1 MISALAVG
9 RTRTV
14 AEPRWSPD
22 GTRIGWIESF
32 AGRADVL
39 VAPADGEEP
48 PAVVSPD
55 IAVTGV
61 GAYGGG
67 AWCWGS
73 DTEIVYSAVDGRL
86 VAVAAAGGRGP
97 RVLAS
102 LGRAS
107 APWAGAGAVWFSVDE
122 GDACHIARVDLDGTT
137 WPARVSSG
145 GDFAW
150 DPCGSGPS
158 VAWVEWDLPSMP
170 FDESRIL
177 LASTVGSGEPRVV
190 AGGGAVSVGQPRF
203 SPDGRRLAYVSDAT
217 GWWNVWVAD
226 ADGAHAHPVLEEPHD
241 HARPTWSPGQR
252 SFAWSPDG
260 SSIAICRNEDGFGRL
275 ITVPVRGRKARGGQ
289 GRARAGKGLA
299 PLSGLGPEGDR
310 RGPDRREDS
319 AGDHRRRSPQRVID
333 ACYARGAGRHRTQR
347 GRARSR
353 DVAQRERDGPRSPV
367 STVRVGPRLRH
378 GAADARAGARWPK

>member
-1 MISALAVG
+1 M
-9 RTRTV
+9 
-14 AEPRWSPD
+14 
-22 GTRIGWIESF
+22 
-32 AGRADVL
+32 
-39 VAPADGEEP
+39 
-48 PAVVSPD
+48 VSPD

-73 DTEIVYSAVDGRL
+73 DTEIVYSAADGRL
-86 VAVAAAGGRGP
+86 VAVAAAGGRRP

-137 WPARVSSG
+137 WPSRVSSG

-170 FDESRIL
+170 FDESRVL

-190 AGGGAVSVGQPRF
+190 AGGGAVSVSQPRF

-226 ADGAHAHPVLEEPHD
+226 GGRCACAPCARGAPRPREPD
-241 HARPTWSPGQR
+241 LVAGPAFVRLV
-252 SFAWSPDG
+252 A
-260 SSIAICRNEDGFGRL
+260 GRVVDRHL
-275 ITVPVRGRKARGGQ
+275 SERGRVRSTDHRAGARSERRGGQ

-299 PLSGLGPEGDR
+299 PLAGLGPAGDR
-310 RGPDRREDS
+310 RDPDRREDS
-319 AGDHRRRSPQRVID
+319 AGDHRRRSPRRVID
-333 ACYARGAGRHRTQR
+333 ACSLAGRRPASNET
-347 GRARSR
+347 RS
-353 DVAQRERDGPRSPV
+353 SPK
-367 STVRVGPRLRH
+367 P
-378 GAADARAGARWPK
+378 